1 MTSGLLWC
9 APFEYKSYH
18 VEWRNR
24 IGCFGVERMSSFL
37 TYKRYIS
44 EGDTVIVCRVRDTMA
59 TMQHDLLILSTH
71 TQERQDQLK
80 ILV

>member
-1 MTSGLLWC
+1 
-9 APFEYKSYH
+9 
-18 VEWRNR
+18 
-24 IGCFGVERMSSFL
+24 
-37 TYKRYIS
+37 
-44 EGDTVIVCRVRDTMA
+44 MA